1 MVTWLIL
8 INTAFMH
15 YLYSSHVYW
24 YVKLQHAT
32 YDVNKLGLTWVS
44 YTYKKVYLNR
54 CILHIYMC
62 VYTNGLTVKGAK
74 HYYMLVITII
84 FKYMEMNDIKT
95 KLILCIYTSI
105 YT

>member
-1 MVTWLIL
+1 
-8 INTAFMH
+8 
-15 YLYSSHVYW
+15 
-24 YVKLQHAT
+24 
-32 YDVNKLGLTWVS
+32 
-44 YTYKKVYLNR
+44 
-54 CILHIYMC
+54 MC